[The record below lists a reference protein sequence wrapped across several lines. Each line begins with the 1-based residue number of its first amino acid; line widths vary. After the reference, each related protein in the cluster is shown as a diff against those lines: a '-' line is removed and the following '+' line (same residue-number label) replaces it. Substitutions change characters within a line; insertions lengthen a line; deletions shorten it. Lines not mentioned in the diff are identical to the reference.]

1 MKNGLESNYCN
12 NKTLKERLFDFL
24 TPYRSTSHTVTNRT
38 PAEMFIGRNT
48 RTRIDLI
55 KPHLILGV
63 NSNLHKNNLTLR
75 TYPQVKCNSK
85 DQNESGST
93 EKM

>member
-24 TPYRSTSHTVTNRT
+24 TPYRSTPHTFTNRT

-55 KPHLILGV
+55 KPHLTLGV
-63 NSNLHKNNLTLR
+63 NSNSHKNNLTLR
-75 TYPQVKCNSK
+75 TISQMIWIKIKVAAWKNCRKN
-85 DQNESGST
+85 
-93 EKM
+93 